1 MRKETQAIVEA
12 VEFHLDVIDCTLTPE
27 TRALVLDEAL
37 AEITEMITMRVLEGE
52 FQK

>member
-27 TRALVLDEAL
+27 SRALVLDEAL
-37 AEITEMITMRVLEGE
+37 AEIRELIETRVLQDE
-52 FQK
+52 FQR